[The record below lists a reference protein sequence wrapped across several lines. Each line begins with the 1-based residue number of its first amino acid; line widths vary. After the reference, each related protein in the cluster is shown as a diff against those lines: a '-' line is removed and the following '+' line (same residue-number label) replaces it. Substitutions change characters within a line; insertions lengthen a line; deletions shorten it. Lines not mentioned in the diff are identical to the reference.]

1 MATLS
6 SGSEAA
12 DILQHHGLG
21 NGANCVTVGTND
33 SSVRSEPCHAGD
45 SQLFELYA
53 NRMLRSGVD
62 GGRCLEYSASDSSVR
77 AAKCEDGKWE
87 QMWRVRYDDSII
99 PMGFGISGKC
109 LDGAVGSG
117 DSTSP
122 SLALAPC
129 DAKRPSQVFRSSI
142 LTPDRGVTLSF
153 DGKCLS
159 AAWSAGDST
168 PSSFA
173 CHQDFNQVWSY
184 TADDELR
191 VLGDRCLQHDVATL
205 TTVAVAACDGSS
217 QQKWDVDSTTGRI
230 MPQWSMERC
239 LDLSTSPPT
248 LAYCG
253 NGVPPSAVLDSYGLI
268 LAREGRMRR
277 TLLRASSLSDRL
289 ECVAAPSGTSTAAA
303 AAVTLSPCRADPPF
317 WWEFASGM
325 AVKTAGNKCLDMVQS
340 GDGLSVVASACN
352 QQDTQKWN
360 WDARTG
366 AITSPHALAQGKCVT
381 YTTSGRALTLD
392 ACNPWDPKPAQLF
405 RPKPFSQFPPP
416 SRADAQNAYCSQRSS
431 AGSDVGFLRDTLF
444 YHNDMTYL
452 VPSTLSGREASSYYS
467 SVVFDSLS
475 VVLTQETGALR
486 EGWLFE
492 LLQRSTDGVRVLIDL
507 AELMCVVRERDA
519 ELRPKIT
526 AWFNVNSREP
536 NRRLLEEA
544 NFLRM
549 AALQLQ
555 LAALPSTSVLVR
567 VFSDSVAAS
576 VSKHLSA
583 LADIDAV
590 VRYVTSEDMVW
601 FAKLLQPTCA
611 SQPQLK
617 ICAPLQ
623 WSRLVSA
630 RRDLLEAV
638 DVAVNASG
646 KTNELMPSAVMLAA
660 DALVQV
666 YREGLGKDSPIEAK
680 TWTAFAQ
687 YVVFGS
693 TQPVTKYSLSD
704 LLRTTTKKEMVL
716 VLALWPFFTSE
727 EMAGAW
733 GPHYAALSDQLYNE
747 RRRELERVVYGSS
760 VTTLEAYMDG
770 RLSDTAL
777 LVTNVLS
784 RICSRFSTTQTFR
797 VCALTKYHTL
807 TSARAELQRMIKA
820 ANGTLTPDIE
830 KTAVQFVQVFGA
842 NAATVPEEDKNLWTH
857 TALRLLF
864 DSVELTIYPPK
875 TLLASARA
883 DRFLLSYVVFAAFD
897 KGLAPVLPAF
907 TFLIDQVSMAHF
919 NAINQL
925 IGDRDVVGMA
935 AYVQPNS
942 SSSDLAVL
950 GRSVLP
956 RLCFNPNNPE
966 FSVCKLMEFYTG
978 LLQVVTFE
986 KSRFAPVVPL
996 SELAEVDVRKQ
1007 LDVIDQENKHFEV
1020 INAIQ
1025 DSANQIG
1032 KKIQEESEKI
1042 QDVVKQESAAIR
1054 HDIDVNTKALEAK
1067 MDQEARVLQA
1077 AIKESTRTLE
1087 KTIGAAA
1094 DSIRKDIADSTKLLY
1109 KKMDDDSRALYDSI
1123 TENTRKLSQ
1132 QIGAEAAATRSLI
1145 KDSTDKL
1152 YNKMDA
1158 DGRAILNKIDTSTRT
1173 LYSKIGEEG
1182 RSIRDKIDASTD
1194 KLYQK
1199 IGDEGI
1205 KTRDKIDASTR
1216 ELTNVINTSTSKLEG
1231 KIDASTGKIV
1241 GTFKTGFTALADYY
1255 KSNAKVTG
1263 EQLVGELKT
1272 SIAVTSRLR
1281 SRVQALQTQTTAA
1294 LEDAGNAAARLSGM
1308 QVLSL
1313 SFKLSAVASSI
1324 GGLAGASCAPGLG
1337 HLTCDPNRLQAQL
1350 AELQQ
1355 LNDRI
1360 TRLTDEST
1368 GVRARSLSLV
1378 FATTTVAHVA
1388 NAFAEWSGPI
1398 QRVVT
1403 IVEQIASPPTAAD
1416 TVALVE
1422 GVLVIYDTAR
1432 TKVSTTD
1439 LATFETQCM
1448 SFIEYIVLMVQRVSG
1463 GAPGG
1468 AAADVVRRALLA
1480 KDTASNLIA
1489 TLHETYAELMGQ
1501 IEKLGQLA
1509 RAASSSQAASS
1520 LETAATGLTMRRH
1533 RGLQRSATFKPLY
1546 SMVYA
1551 GLSKL
1556 FMQYRIQHA
1565 ALQFC
1570 HFYEY
1575 KLGGVAPSMCTNTGA
1590 FFSPSDIQKMR
1601 AYQPPALTSSW
1612 RIAML
1617 PTRPTP
1623 STLNANVTHPY
1634 VDLDRLASGQDAVF
1648 QLPVTDIA
1656 WLQTMGWLLP
1666 SDTTASLRGLYIQ
1679 SMQLVLPYTAT
1690 AGGDTPERFFFAST
1704 IAVGS
1709 TNVLN
1714 PSSNSTYLLPKT
1726 TIEFSASI
1734 NEPICANELVNPY
1747 HAAARCVYGDGSST
1761 LCVFDEGTVARAD
1774 LLPSIFSAWTISP
1787 AVTAGKGYKLALPPR
1802 LSQNASDGGVD
1813 LNLLVRVKVA
1823 RVQKTTTS
1831 EAAAEAAEV
1840 RSASNRAAPTT
1851 CCPRDEF
1858 FKQNKCIACPLGSV
1872 GALNGFSCQRAASA

>member
-12 DILQHHGLG
+12 DILQHHGLR
-21 NGANCVTVGTND
+21 NGANCVTVGAND

-45 SQLFELYA
+45 SQVFELYA

-289 ECVAAPSGTSTAAA
+289 ECVAAPSGTNTAAAAA

-392 ACNPWDPKPAQLF
+392 ACNPWDPKPTQLF

-747 RRRELERVVYGSS
+747 RRRELERVVYGSP

-777 LVTNVLS
+777 LVTNVLP

-1087 KTIGAAA
+1087 ETIGAAA

-1132 QIGAEAAATRSLI
+1132 QIGAEAAATRNLI

-1255 KSNAKVTG
+1255 KSNAKVDLA
-1263 EQLVGELKT
+1263 QLQKNIQM
-1272 SIAVTSRLR
+1272 SIDSTDKLIKMISDAMGPFTEEMMRAVNLMKG
-1281 SRVQALQTQTTAA
+1281 VAKAQAVYLALESSAAA
-1294 LEDAGNAAARLSGM
+1294 LEVAAEVANNCNPFKLLFSGFHPEKALQAAAKVEETIGKIQVQDADTKELVNRGRKVGEHTREMQGIVEEFAGMSERIAEIGKLVKELASGDLNKEEADELVNSLLQAYDDFDGDVTQTQLTVLQDELNSLIEHILSM
-1308 QVLSL
+1308 IEKVP
-1313 SFKLSAVASSI
+1313 SAGPVAS
-1324 GGLAGASCAPGLG
+1324 A
-1337 HLTCDPNRLQAQL
+1337 LQA
-1350 AELQQ
+1350 
-1355 LNDRI
+1355 
-1360 TRLTDEST
+1360 TRS
-1368 GVRARSLSLV
+1368 ARSQVGKV
-1378 FATTTVAHVA
+1378 FAAM
-1388 NAFAEWSGPI
+1388 G
-1398 QRVVT
+1398 
-1403 IVEQIASPPTAAD
+1403 
-1416 TVALVE
+1416 
-1422 GVLVIYDTAR
+1422 
-1432 TKVSTTD
+1432 
-1439 LATFETQCM
+1439 
-1448 SFIEYIVLMVQRVSG
+1448 
-1463 GAPGG
+1463 
-1468 AAADVVRRALLA
+1468 
-1480 KDTASNLIA
+1480 
-1489 TLHETYAELMGQ
+1489 ETYSELNAQ
-1501 IEKLGQLA
+1501 FEKLGQA
-1509 RAASSSQAASS
+1509 VRAAADASNAGALGTVASNMGRRRLQGSASSSV
-1520 LETAATGLTMRRH
+1520 
-1533 RGLQRSATFKPLY
+1533 FKPFY
-1546 SMVYA
+1546 SMAYA

-1556 FMQYRIQHA
+1556 FMQYKIQYA
-1565 ALQFC
+1565 AFQFC
-1570 HFYEY
+1570 KFYEY
-1575 KLGGVAPSMCTNTGA
+1575 KLGGVAPSMCGNTK
-1590 FFSPSDIQKMR
+1590 FYTPTDIQKMR
-1601 AYQPPALTSSW
+1601 SYQPPAVSSLW
-1612 RIAML
+1612 RVAML

-1623 STLNANVTHPY
+1623 SSDGTVMRSY
-1634 VDLDRLASGQDAVF
+1634 VDLDRLANGEKVTF
-1648 QLPVTDIA
+1648 ELPMSDIN
-1656 WLQTMGWLLP
+1656 WLKRYNWLL
-1666 SDTTASLRGLYIQ
+1666 STDTSLSLRGVFVQ
-1679 SMQLVLPYTAT
+1679 AMQIFMPYTVT
-1690 AGGDTPERFFFAST
+1690 NGGDPLDHFGIASSVA
-1704 IAVGS
+1704 ISPA
-1709 TNVLN
+1709 NQLN
-1714 PSSNSTYLLPKT
+1714 TQNNRTYMLPAT
-1726 TIEFSASI
+1726 TIKFTSAF
-1734 NEPICANELVNPY
+1734 NEQLCSNELTNPY
-1747 HAAARCVYGDGSST
+1747 HAAARCVNSGGASSV
-1761 LCVFDEGTVARAD
+1761 CVFDEGNVARAD
-1774 LLPSIFSAWTISP
+1774 LLPSLFSRWTISP
-1787 AVTAGKGYKLALPPR
+1787 PVTSGSAYSLALPS
-1802 LSQNASDGGVD
+1802 LNSSAVD
-1813 LNLLVRVKVA
+1813 LNILVRVKMVRFENFDKNTENA
-1823 RVQKTTTS
+1823 AIASTS
-1831 EAAAEAAEV
+1831 
-1840 RSASNRAAPTT
+1840 T
-1851 CCPRDEF
+1851 CCAKDEYYARGTCV
-1858 FKQNKCIACPLGSV
+1858 KCPLGSV
-1872 GALNGFSCQRAASA
+1872 GALNGYACQRSA